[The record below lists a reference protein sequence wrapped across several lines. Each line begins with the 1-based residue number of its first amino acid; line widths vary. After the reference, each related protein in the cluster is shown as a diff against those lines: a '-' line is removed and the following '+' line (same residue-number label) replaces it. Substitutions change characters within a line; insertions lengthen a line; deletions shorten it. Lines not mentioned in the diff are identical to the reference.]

1 MFHTLDDY
9 KDKKRDEKA
18 EKDKK
23 KITDSYTGGKSSG
36 IAVENPQDDW
46 LDKMKKYDLFTI
58 IKPNLD
64 NDEADKV
71 VSRVEEIIKS
81 LGGSVSD
88 CDKMGRKKLA
98 YDVAGFSDGF
108 MVNQV
113 VTVPAD
119 KITELKRQIKL
130 NDSIIRTMFTTKEAK

>member
-1 MFHTLDDY
+1 
-9 KDKKRDEKA
+9 
-18 EKDKK
+18 
-23 KITDSYTGGKSSG
+23 
-36 IAVENPQDDW
+36 
-46 LDKMKKYDLFTI
+46 MKKYDLFTI

-71 VSRVEEIIKS
+71 VARVEEYVKT
-81 LGGSVSD
+81 LGGSVIE

-98 YDVAGFSDGF
+98 FEVAGFTDGF

-119 KITELKRQIKL
+119 KVVDLKRQLKL
-130 NDSIIRTMFTTKEAK
+130 NDSIIRIMFTTKENA